1 MRKLILSG
9 ILIFTLILSFI
20 CVKTGTSIPKIYSY
34 KDLKSQ
40 SNTTEEKLN
49 ELTRLKSTGYAATE
63 ANLQKAEK
71 KYSDVKINYD
81 KVSSTKTE
89 EQKQKA
95 LLGQDYDLGYLWVV
109 LGNIATKNNCDLTM
123 EVSQEKDA
131 SEQEQYVLCDLKFKI
146 VSGYDGITGFIEA
159 IANDTNLGFI
169 PENLNMHSEYQ
180 KVKMMDDETGTI
192 TEVEKL
198 MLVTE
203 FYKTDI
209 PISKT
214 SISKIENEQTVQEE
228 KAKAD
233 EEAKK
238 ENTTNTS
245 NSTANTTN
253 KTNTSNTTNTSNK

>member
-1 MRKLILSG
+1 M
-9 ILIFTLILSFI
+9 
-20 CVKTGTSIPKIYSY
+20 
-34 KDLKSQ
+34 
-40 SNTTEEKLN
+40 
-49 ELTRLKSTGYAATE
+49 
-63 ANLQKAEK
+63 
-71 KYSDVKINYD
+71 
-81 KVSSTKTE
+81 
-89 EQKQKA
+89 
-95 LLGQDYDLGYLWVV
+95 
-109 LGNIATKNNCDLTM
+109 
-123 EVSQEKDA
+123 
-131 SEQEQYVLCDLKFKI
+131 
-146 VSGYDGITGFIEA
+146 TGFIEA
-159 IANDTNLGFI
+159 IGNDTNLGFI

-238 ENTTNTS
+238 GNTTNTS